1 MTDQDQDCWKD
12 KLHET
17 WEINKAV
24 GHVLVKKNLIKN
36 NDNDKEVDIIT
47 SSSATSAPC
56 SCV

>member
-17 WEINKAV
+17 WEIIKAV
-24 GHVLVKKNLIKN
+24 GHVLVKKN